1 MYAQYVY
8 LQAADEMIVKVLLND
23 VTCINAT
30 DSDGNT
36 ALHLCLRANINAT
49 KVSG

>member
-1 MYAQYVY
+1 MRGF
-8 LQAADEMIVKVLLND
+8 QAGDEMIVRILLND
-23 VTCINAT
+23 VSCINAA

-36 ALHLCLRANINAT
+36 ALHLCLRANITAT